1 MTVKDLN
8 LTEEQAD
15 QACFL
20 LNSRSPVVLNDAR
33 HWGNHPNLHEFH
45 VDELKAALVY
55 DDTLT
60 AEEPRL
66 KKTMYGE
73 RIQSELRTLLAAA

>member
-8 LTEEQAD
+8 LTEEQAE

-20 LNSRSPVVLNDAR
+20 LNYRSPVVLNDAR
-33 HWGNHPNLHEFH
+33 HWGRPNLHEFS
-45 VDELKAALVY
+45 VDELKASLAY

-60 AEEPRL
+60 AEHAHL
-66 KKTMYGE
+66 KKTGYGE
-73 RIQSELRTLLAAA
+73 RIQSELRTILEAA